1 MIKRKLR
8 RMILRNESRISLIS
22 NVQADC
28 EFFISKMPLD
38 LNGEWVLVKNNEME
52 RYFSEF
58 GKFG

>member
-1 MIKRKLR
+1 
-8 RMILRNESRISLIS
+8 MILRNESRISLIS